1 MRDDERV
8 TIIGLQGSGKTV
20 QANEL
25 VYEIHARTTRKV
37 LVVDI
42 MDEYKFPP
50 NVATVFRIKN
60 KSQPTAELE
69 TLIKTLIIEPWKN
82 KVAKSKRYAALLIDE
97 TPQFWPHG
105 KPLPPHAALL
115 NHTMRHMDCGLV
127 CMGRR
132 IVQMN
137 VDIAEL
143 SHRLIIYRQTGKND
157 LKRLEDM
164 KEGLGDA
171 VRDLQKYHY
180 VELDEDRNFRTRPP
194 VKLRQESL

>member
-20 QANEL
+20 HAKDL
-25 VYEIHARTTRKV
+25 VNDIHERTKRRV

-42 MDEYKFPP
+42 MDEYKFPQ
-50 NVATVFRIKN
+50 NLATVFRIKN
-60 KSQPTAELE
+60 KSHPEAELE
-69 TLIKTLIIEPWKN
+69 TLLKTLIIDPWKTG
-82 KVAKSKRYAALLIDE
+82 VAKSKRYAAVLIDE

-115 NHTMRHMDCGLV
+115 NHTMRHMDCGLI

-137 VDIAEL
+137 VDMAEL

-164 KEGLGDA
+164 KEGLSEA
-171 VRDLQKYHY
+171 VKNLEKYHY
-180 VELDEDRNFRTRPP
+180 VEVDEERNFKTCPP
-194 VKLRQESL
+194 VIMRK